1 MPIIKKTAKELI
13 ELGLHY
19 KVEPSC
25 ITKQIRDVTA
35 LAVWSYLLSHSESW
49 EVTQK
54 DVKEHFGLSRD
65 KTRATFNLLMDMGLL
80 VKRKKKDKQG
90 KILGDFYDCYALP
103 KEYEASACISGR
115 GEDEKSP
122 APEYQAVDFEKE
134 NLEETVTC
142 APEPEYQAVDG
153 QKVTQRLKPSAC
165 ISVRGEDEKSPAPE
179 YQAVDFEKENLEET
193 VTCAPEPEYQA
204 VDGQKVTQRLHIR
217 PSNKRSIL
225 DQNNKP
231 RGDFLNDFVSGQH
244 AYRDEQNKHDY
255 SNPHPSVPSE
265 VLSPAEIQYFKM
277 GQLPIRFQNGDFT
290 DEQIQEIKNKNGI
303 V

>member
-1 MPIIKKTAKELI
+1 MSVIKKTAKELV

-25 ITKQIRDVTA
+25 VTKQIRDVTA
-35 LAVWSYLLSHSESW
+35 LAVWSYLLSQSDTW
-49 EVTQK
+49 EATQK
-54 DVKEHFGLSRD
+54 EVKEHFGLSRD
-65 KTRATFNLLMDMGLL
+65 KTRAAFNLLMDMGLL
-80 VKRKKKDKQG
+80 VRRKKKDKQG

-103 KEYEASACISGR
+103 KEYETRACISGCGEGENSPAPDNQGVAFDGATLDKTNTYDPAPDSQAVAGQKATQCLKTSACISGC
-115 GEDEKSP
+115 GEGENSP
-122 APEYQAVDFEKE
+122 APDNQGVAFDGATLDKTNTYDPAPDSQAV
-134 NLEETVTC
+134 
-142 APEPEYQAVDG
+142 AG
-153 QKVTQRLKPSAC
+153 QKVTQRLN
-165 ISVRGEDEKSPAPE
+165 IS
-179 YQAVDFEKENLEET
+179 
-193 VTCAPEPEYQA
+193 
-204 VDGQKVTQRLHIR
+204 

-265 VLSPAEIQYFKM
+265 VLSPAEIEFFKM
-277 GQLPIRFQNGDFT
+277 GQIPVRFQNGKFSA
-290 DEQIQEIKNKNGI
+290 EEIERIKKNNGL

>member
-153 QKVTQRLKPSAC
+153 QK
-165 ISVRGEDEKSPAPE
+165 
-179 YQAVDFEKENLEET
+179 
-193 VTCAPEPEYQA
+193 
-204 VDGQKVTQRLHIR
+204 
-217 PSNKRSIL
+217 
-225 DQNNKP
+225 
-231 RGDFLNDFVSGQH
+231 
-244 AYRDEQNKHDY
+244 
-255 SNPHPSVPSE
+255 
-265 VLSPAEIQYFKM
+265 
-277 GQLPIRFQNGDFT
+277 
-290 DEQIQEIKNKNGI
+290 
-303 V
+303 